1 MPQDIAPV
9 FGMLILM
16 SVPLAIILSRHQQ
29 KMAKILQGEATQNNE
44 SQQIRSELN
53 SLRQDMR
60 SLALSVELLRD
71 EVKSSSQI
79 ESRIQDSNRGSN
91 ID

>member
-1 MPQDIAPV
+1 MNSHDIGPV

-29 KMAKILQGEATQNNE
+29 KMAKILHGEAAQNNE

-53 SLRQDMR
+53 SLRQDVS

-71 EVKSSSQI
+71 EVKTSAQL
-79 ESRIQDSNRGSN
+79 ENRMNSAGVRSE
-91 ID
+91 